1 MPETITIGSWEFA
14 PDTGILSRDGETV
27 RLESRTAALLEIL
40 CRRAGQLISQSDI
53 IEQVWDGRAVSPNS
67 VAVVISDIRRALG
80 DDPRAP
86 QYVET
91 LPKRGYRLIAD
102 VSPMP
107 DPDPAGEDSAPAIAG
122 LARRR
127 WPALA
132 ALAAVAMVLAGVF
145 LFPGLAAPPETGK
158 RRPAQISLLP
168 VENQTSDAQY
178 GALAISLTE
187 LLTYELSRG
196 KSVEILPEGQ
206 AAISM
211 RASLILWD
219 GHPALSMQATSEAD
233 GRVVWSGMA
242 RGPEAQLPHQVRSE
256 MSDFARRAFE
266 SPSQAAGGD
275 ADP

>member
-27 RLESRTAALLEIL
+27 RLESRTAALLEVL

-80 DDPRAP
+80 DDPRQP

-107 DPDPAGEDSAPAIAG
+107 GPEPAAEDSARAMPR
-122 LARRR
+122 LVRRR
-127 WPALA
+127 WPTLA
-132 ALAAVAMVLAGVF
+132 AFAVVVVVLAGVF
-145 LFPGLAAPPETGK
+145 LFQGLADAPA
-158 RRPAQISLLP
+158 RPAQISLIP

-178 GALAISLTE
+178 DALAISLTE

-206 AAISM
+206 AGISV

-219 GHPALSMQATSEAD
+219 GHPALSMQAISGAD

-242 RGPEAQLPHQVRSE
+242 PGPEAQLPRQVRGE
-256 MSDFARRAFE
+256 VSDFAGRAFD
-266 SPSQAAGGD
+266 SPPQAVGGE